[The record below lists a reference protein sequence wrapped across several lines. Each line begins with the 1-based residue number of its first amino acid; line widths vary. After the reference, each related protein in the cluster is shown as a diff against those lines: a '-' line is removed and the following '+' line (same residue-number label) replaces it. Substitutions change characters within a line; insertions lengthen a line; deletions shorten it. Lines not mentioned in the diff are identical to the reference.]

1 MTQKD
6 YTTLADAIGRSSHS
20 TQFRNDGTTPYY
32 THPLAVEK
40 IAVVRAQLEIDDII
54 RRYADLGYTVNAEE
68 VIEYV
73 RQVSKLHDV
82 VEDTDTTIDDLIE
95 AGFHSIVVK
104 AVAAITK
111 HPVKGAESYL
121 TYLHRVKADPIARI
135 VKLADLT
142 HNMSDLKPGNMRD
155 KYVLAE
161 HFLST

>member
-6 YTTLADAIGRSSHS
+6 YTALADTVGRTSHA

-40 IAVVRAQLEIDDII
+40 IAVTRASLVIEDLI
-54 RRYADLGYTVNAEE
+54 RDYRELGYTVNADE

-82 VEDTDTTIDDLIE
+82 VEDTDTTIADLTE
-95 AGFHSIVVK
+95 AGFHSIVIK
-104 AVAAITK
+104 GVAAITK

-121 TYLHRVKADPIARI
+121 DYLRRVKADPIARI